1 MLDDNFNPVLNL
13 PPSHNSISALTI
25 PAPTVDQNGN
35 VQNAGETTEQIEL
48 KGDDIQKFLNNPYL
62 LIDFKFQTS
71 GGNIQPVKFN
81 INNKISFR
89 IKAEAGYKLEF

>member
-1 MLDDNFNPVLNL
+1 MS
-13 PPSHNSISALTI
+13 PPNTAEAALTI
-25 PAPTVDQNGN
+25 PAPIVDQNGN
-35 VQNAGETTEQIEL
+35 VQNAGATTEQIVL

-62 LIDFKFQTS
+62 LIDFKFKTS
-71 GGNIQPVKFN
+71 GGNTQPVKFN